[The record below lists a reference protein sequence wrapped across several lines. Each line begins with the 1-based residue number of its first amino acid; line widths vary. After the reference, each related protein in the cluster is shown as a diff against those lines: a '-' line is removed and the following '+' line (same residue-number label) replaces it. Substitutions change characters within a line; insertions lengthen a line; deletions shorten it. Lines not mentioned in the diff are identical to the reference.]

1 MGKCAYLGRGSTDGT
16 DLYGSVRTETTRGNT
31 TWPFEMADKKKS
43 GREAS
48 KWNQE
53 DPLWRQAANES
64 KDGADWLLWRMDRL
78 ALAVKPKGA
87 TTMNMY
93 QSQVHLNLVE
103 ASTNLRAHY
112 HVHFNQ
118 EEAVCSIRLFNTS
131 RGRHVH
137 PGVQKLSAAVPQHP
151 MSPLKK
157 EDPRKQRQWSGL
169 ATLSNKASSGFLL
182 FKVQEE
188 VSQEESLLLVLV
200 WRVQHGERWELRHGG
215 SKGKVHGRWR
225 RWSAQGVFL
234 VLHQSNRKRK
244 ALPIVMSNGQR
255 EDSRL
260 LTSKLGPSFYPSLR
274 RGVKC
279 PEVLIWLCKDRAKSR
294 RDLEECLGAN
304 GQVCILRARQ
314 YGWYGPVRIRTD
326 RDNPRKH
333 NLAI

>member
-48 KWNQE
+48 KGNQE
-53 DPLWRQAANES
+53 DPLWKQATNES

-87 TTMNMY
+87 TTMNMIAISTLHPSHPFIFSHFY
-93 QSQVHLNLVE
+93 PLDLACSIGAYTHTQPEISENRIWYRSQVHLNLVE
-103 ASTNLRAHY
+103 ASANLRAHY
-112 HVHFNQ
+112 HVHFNH

-131 RGRHVH
+131 RGRRVH

-182 FKVQEE
+182 FKVQKE

-225 RWSAQGVFL
+225 RWSA
-234 VLHQSNRKRK
+234 H
-244 ALPIVMSNGQR
+244 
-255 EDSRL
+255 
-260 LTSKLGPSFYPSLR
+260 
-274 RGVKC
+274 
-279 PEVLIWLCKDRAKSR
+279 
-294 RDLEECLGAN
+294 
-304 GQVCILRARQ
+304 
-314 YGWYGPVRIRTD
+314 
-326 RDNPRKH
+326 
-333 NLAI
+333 